1 MWIRRTGFDSRK
13 YPKCSVR
20 LTARTATFRVVN
32 TSSILV
38 RSTKNIWEDNGG
50 CLPALDAGGRRFE
63 SYFPDYAGMAELAY
77 ATDLGS
83 VF

>member
-1 MWIRRTGFDSRK
+1 MSRNG
-13 YPKCSVR
+13 
-20 LTARTATFRVVN
+20 TF
-32 TSSILV
+32 SLFGKISECGSEEQGSIPE
-38 RSTKNIWEDNGG
+38 STQNWEDNGG

-77 ATDLGS
+77 AADLGS